1 MQIFEDVLATFGMI
15 NVGVVPCDG
24 ELHRYNMAGAKGK
37 PGWAVK
43 FDDGAGFYGD
53 WRSDDNGVYWHP
65 SGKSYAELS
74 PRQKELAEA
83 QRELYKQAKIR
94 RQEVVA
100 DECAAKWLELNDIGR
115 SQYLESKRVGAHGVR
130 FDDSGNV
137 VIPAKDANGKIWS
150 LQTIFADGR
159 KCWTTGG
166 KVSECF
172 FVIEGN
178 KDSVILCEGYAT
190 GASIFEAT
198 GSTVVIC
205 FDAGNMVKVAEQYKR
220 TPGVLVAADHDP
232 EEKGSRGLK
241 AAEEIKQKYGI
252 PYVMPD
258 VYGDFN
264 DLVVDHGVDISSY
277 FFETIEAFSVGQ
289 LNADK
294 SPMPKDIIEPRILTP
309 GGMIVFGGAPKVGKS
324 DFILS
329 WLMHMA
335 AGIEFM
341 GMKPPRPLRVF
352 YLQAEIGY
360 YYIRERV
367 RMVDIDNKLMP
378 TIEKNMTITPRLKMI
393 LDGDGVKKVGNTIRK
408 MGDVDIIAIDPMRNV
423 YDGDNEND
431 NPQMIRFLQERVE
444 ALRSYAKPETGIIIA
459 HHTKK
464 VAKEDLIAD
473 PFLCFSGASSL
484 RGFYN
489 TGMMLYRPDEQ
500 VSERVLAYEVR
511 DGRPLDNVHLDKIE
525 GRWYKID
532 KENSR
537 IAKAKD
543 NNKYDAEKQRKMN
556 VIFDTV
562 LTKAAEGKKFNK
574 SDLSFYLDGKNE
586 MGSSRNI
593 SRIINIML
601 KQGDCG
607 IELDDQE
614 MLIIS
619 ENH

>member
-1 MQIFEDVLATFGMI
+1 MQVFEDVLASFGMI
-15 NVGVVPCDG
+15 NVGAVPCDG
-24 ELHRYNMAGAKGK
+24 ELHRYSMAGAKGK

-65 SGKSYAELS
+65 SGKDYADLS

-83 QRELYKQAKIR
+83 QRELTRQAKIR

-100 DECAAKWLELNDIGR
+100 DECAAKWPGLNDIGR
-115 SQYLESKRVGAHGVR
+115 SQYLESKRVGVHGVR

-150 LQTIFADGR
+150 LQTIFSDGG
-159 KCWTTGG
+159 KFWTTGG
-166 KVSECF
+166 KVAGCF

-220 TPGVLVAADHDP
+220 TPGALVAADHDP

-264 DLVVDHGVDISSY
+264 DLVVDHGIDISGY

-294 SPMPKDIIEPRILTP
+294 SPMPKDIIEPRVLTP

-367 RMVDIDNKLMP
+367 RMVDIDSRLMP

-408 MGDVDIIAIDPMRNV
+408 IGDVDIIAIDPMRNV

-444 ALRSYAKPETGIIIA
+444 ALRAYAKPETGIIIA

-464 VAKEDLIAD
+464 VAAEDLIAD

-489 TGMMLYRPDEQ
+489 TGMMLYRPDQQ

-511 DGRPLDNVHLDKIE
+511 DGKPLDNVHLDKIE

-537 IAKAKD
+537 IAKAKE
-543 NNKYDAEKQRKMN
+543 NKQYDAEKQRKMN
-556 VIFDTV
+556 VIYDTI
-562 LTKAAEGKKFNK
+562 LTKAAEGKKFK
-574 SDLSFYLDGKNE
+574 KTDLSYYLDGKNE
-586 MGSSRNI
+586 LGSNRNI
-593 SRIINIML
+593 LRIINIML
-601 KQGDCG
+601 EQGDCG
-607 IELDDQE
+607 IELDDQG
-614 MLIIS
+614 LLVIN
-619 ENH
+619 ENY